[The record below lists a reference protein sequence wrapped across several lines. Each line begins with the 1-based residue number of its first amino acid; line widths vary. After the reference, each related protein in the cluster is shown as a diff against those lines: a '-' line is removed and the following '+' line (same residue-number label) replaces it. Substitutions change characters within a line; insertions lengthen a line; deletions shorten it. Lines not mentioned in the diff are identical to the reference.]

1 MLTLVPKVICDSS
14 LNSQKMPN
22 RMSRKILSISCLFL
36 CVVNLM
42 LPVDCG
48 LPPLHVGLA
57 PFALPIIVEILLLML
72 FIIMT
77 GGNILNYLLLSYSKV
92 IIVFISFLTVT
103 SLLSEEL
110 LITLLFTMNLIAIY
124 LINYILITA
133 IIRSGGME
141 ILIKTICFIAAC
153 AAIVGILEGLGHYNI
168 PLYEYFK
175 VIYWD
180 KRNIVYALRGST
192 FDLRVTGTMG
202 NAIIYCTVM
211 MLTLPFVKEI
221 KKRYL
226 RWFLF
231 SIIFLAAFLTYSRTI
246 FIYLAIYGM
255 GYIVLNRK
263 NMFSVKMFLKI
274 IIIAI
279 AMTTI
284 ISAFVINRNEY
295 STFIKT
301 WEERKIEEKMMNEAG
316 GIPARIRIIKTVINK
331 IIEDENTIEVLFGKG
346 FGSSVEAAKDI
357 SGPGLATF
365 DNAYISIFYEHGI
378 FVVLAYMALWAI
390 WLFIKKAAAKKAY
403 YWYAIIAYLLTGLSF
418 DHVAYFSV
426 NFLII
431 VILAIMKND
440 NNYLGGAVCQ

>member
-1 MLTLVPKVICDSS
+1 
-14 LNSQKMPN
+14 
-22 RMSRKILSISCLFL
+22 
-36 CVVNLM
+36 M

-57 PFALPIIVEILLLML
+57 PFALPLIVEIFLLII

-77 GGNILNYLLLSYSKV
+77 GGKVLNYLLLSYSKI

-103 SLLSEEL
+103 SLLSGEL

-124 LINYILITA
+124 LINYILITE
-133 IIRSGGME
+133 IIRSGVQE
-141 ILIKTICFIAAC
+141 ILIKMICFIAAC

-221 KKRYL
+221 KRRYL
-226 RWFLF
+226 RWFLI
-231 SIIFLAAFLTYSRTI
+231 SIIFLAALLTYSRTI

-255 GYIVLNRK
+255 GYIVINRK
-263 NMFSVKMFLKI
+263 NIFSVKMYLKI

-284 ISAFVINRNEY
+284 ISAFVINRNEN

-301 WEERKIEEKMMNEAG
+301 WEERKSEEKMMNEAG
-316 GIPARIRIIKTVINK
+316 GIPARIRIIKTVINN

-357 SGPGLATF
+357 SGPELASF
-365 DNAYISIFYEHGI
+365 DNVYISIIYEHGI
-378 FVVLAYMALWAI
+378 FVLFVYAAFWAI
-390 WLFIKKAAAKKAY
+390 WLFKKKAGANKTY
-403 YWYAIIAYLLTGLSF
+403 YWYAIIAYLLTGFSF
-418 DHVAYFSV
+418 NHIGYFSV
-426 NFLII
+426 NYLII
-431 VILAIMKND
+431 VMLVIMKN
-440 NNYLGGAVCQ
+440 NNYLSRRRSMGVNVYVPVDL